1 MRVVFVIIDALP
13 NRLVSKEWTPNLW
26 KLAEEG
32 GWNSEGG
39 RAVLSTATYPNHAT
53 FATGRLPDS
62 HGIFVN
68 KVWDGNQFTIASS
81 IGPKGDTIFLA
92 TNRSNM
98 SSSAVVGDHHLIGV
112 MGGDSADSFWPPE
125 GKRANVDLDEFRY
138 ASNSAVLD
146 AVDAIDAVSADF
158 SLIHFNDPDTAC
170 HIYGPDAEET
180 KLRVKETDDALGKLI
195 DRLRPNWDETVVIVV
210 SDHDQEFVV
219 EYGFD
224 LAESLSDRGLPGL
237 VEYEGTAAVI
247 HNGPGLGALLQIHEI
262 EGAIS
267 LDDEHDL
274 VWGRKGHVLGPWLD
288 GLFGSHGSPRCDTQ
302 VSVVGGGHFK
312 AQDLAELIRKERP
325 NAWDWARHINDLLE
339 LDLQL

>member
-26 KLAEEG
+26 EVAQAG

-92 TNRSNM
+92 ANRRNM
-98 SSSAVVGDHHLIGV
+98 SSAAVVGDHHLIGV
-112 MGGDSADSFWPPE
+112 MGGDSADSYWPPE

-170 HIYGPDAEET
+170 HIYGPVAEET

-224 LAESLSDRGLPGL
+224 LAESLSSQGLPGL

-247 HNGPGLGALLQIHEI
+247 HNGPALGELLQIHEI

-267 LDDEHDL
+267 LNADHDL
-274 VWGRKGHVLGPWLD
+274 VWGKPGHVFGPWLD

-302 VSVVGGGHFK
+302 VAVVGGGHIK
-312 AQDLAELIRKERP
+312 AQYLAELIRKQRP
-325 NAWDWARHINDLLE
+325 NAWNWARHISDLLE
-339 LDLQL
+339 LDLEF